1 MPALRTST
9 GLVNDV
15 LNDGNEGPAMFEVR
29 PPPWQDD
36 REETSANRD
45 QPQLQSFWEPAGEIS

>member
-1 MPALRTST
+1 
-9 GLVNDV
+9 
-15 LNDGNEGPAMFEVR
+15 MFEVR
-29 PPPWQDD
+29 PPPLQDD